1 VGRVEKEIVAKILSD
16 KRTYL
21 SDDFSAGDSTNAL
34 DKPLL
39 HFQSCLFFHNAHTKV
54 DEYWIKY
61 AEVKY
66 RIF

>member
-1 VGRVEKEIVAKILSD
+1 MGRVEKEIVAKILSD

-54 DEYWIKY
+54 DEY
-61 AEVKY
+61 
-66 RIF
+66 